1 MWTLIYNRSNTASLH
16 LPEKKSFKGCT
27 TVQNLAMK
35 KKHMIAKKDMSE
47 SSLEMEDMKWNKNHV
62 STGPLHN
69 LGKLEIFLF
78 CAIWSTRYLYACF
91 Q

>member
-1 MWTLIYNRSNTASLH
+1 
-16 LPEKKSFKGCT
+16 
-27 TVQNLAMK
+27 MK

-78 CAIWSTRYLYACF
+78 FVRFEVLDIYTLVFNNFYQLSIHLSSRVL
-91 Q
+91 